1 MKTVVLFSGGL
12 DSTTVLAMVIA
23 RGDEVFPLT
32 IVYGQRHEVEVRK
45 AALTLE
51 RYRLSHRA
59 KTIALDLSFL
69 RSSSLTNHTLVV
81 TDGSSAAI
89 PNTYVPAR
97 NLLFLALAAA
107 YAEDIGASRI
117 AIGVNAVDYSGYPD
131 CRPEF
136 VEAFNRLLAV
146 GTKRG
151 VESGDIAVE
160 APLLSLTKGEIIARG
175 LALGVDYSLTHS
187 CYAPDEEGRA
197 CGRCDSCRLRL
208 KGFAEAGIADP
219 VRYIERWTA

>member
-1 MKTVVLFSGGL
+1 MRTVVLFSGGL
-12 DSTTVLAMVIA
+12 DSTTTLAMVIA

-32 IVYGQRHEVEVRK
+32 IIYGQRHAIEARA

-51 RYRLSHRA
+51 RYRLMERA
-59 KTIALDLSFL
+59 KTLHLDLSFL
-69 RSSSLTNHTLVV
+69 ASSALTNHALTVP
-81 TDGSSAAI
+81 DQRGAAI
-89 PNTYVPAR
+89 PSTYVPAR
-97 NLLFLALAAA
+97 NLLFLSLAAA

-136 VEAFNRLLAV
+136 VEMFNRLLAV

-151 VESGDIAVE
+151 TEGNSIVVE
-160 APLLSLTKGEIIARG
+160 APLLRLTKGEIIKRG
-175 LALGVDYSLTHS
+175 LALGVDYALTHS
-187 CYAPDEEGRA
+187 CYDPDEKGRS

-208 KGFAEAGIADP
+208 KGFAEAGVRDP
-219 VRYIERWTA
+219 IVYVAQEKA